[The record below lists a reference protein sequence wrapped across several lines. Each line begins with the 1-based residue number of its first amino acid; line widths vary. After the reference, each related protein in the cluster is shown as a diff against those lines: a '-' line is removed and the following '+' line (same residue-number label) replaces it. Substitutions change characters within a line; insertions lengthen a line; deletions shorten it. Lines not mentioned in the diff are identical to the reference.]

1 MYFKADIETLI
12 ENLQGVSEKRQEF
25 AQQLNTVAQIIQDAE
40 MQAEEASGKFNLG
53 QEIADLKV
61 AGDNLAQG
69 RFRLM
74 VLGDV
79 KHGKSTLLNVLL
91 GKDLLP
97 RAVNP
102 CTAILTQIQYGSE
115 EQVTVHFKD
124 GATEALSFE
133 DFKQRYTI
141 NPNEAKRL
149 EENDESAFP
158 DVNYAV
164 VEYPLDLLQNGVEI
178 IDSPGLNDTD
188 ERNRLTLSY
197 VNRCHAILFVLNATK
212 PCTMEERRYLENY
225 LKGRGLT
232 IFFLV
237 NRWDELQRSA
247 LDPDDPIE
255 VLKVETE
262 QRQVFRANLYKYC
275 QIDGRDYYDE
285 RVFETS
291 GLNALRRQLKSPPAP
306 LDGTGLPEFIGA
318 LEYVLTKERA
328 CAELRQSRTLMRQI
342 YQRISEA
349 VRLRIPLL
357 NQDVNELRQ
366 RVQSVEPEFRKLR
379 NIRDSFRQEIL
390 QMKEMRSDMIA
401 ESAFNYLSHLD
412 NTFEVDFKPYIPDL
426 RFFKFLRG
434 GQRKK
439 FEAGMEERFQ
449 KYIND
454 RLAEWGQ
461 QAEQALKEA
470 FTQLTVS
477 AGQYGAAY
485 SDVTDQI
492 NTKLAGGHLSISST
506 TSMEAKYPGWAR
518 FATSAIALLTGDV
531 VGAAGAGLGAFNW
544 KGLLVNLS
552 VHLGVN
558 LALLAAFNVFLTP
571 VAMGL
576 LMGFTGTAQMEGMR
590 REFIKLTQAEMKKC
604 LPDLAREQ
612 ARAVYQEVNKLFDA
626 YDEEVSKRMN
636 EDIEARQAELVHLI
650 EQVGKGEFQHE
661 AEVTRLKELDHTV
674 YSKWQVLESAYE
686 QVAG

>member
-1 MYFKADIETLI
+1 MHTANIETFI
-12 ENLQGVSEKRQEF
+12 ENLHGISEKRQEF
-25 AQQLNTVAQIIQDAE
+25 AEHLNTVAQIIQDAE
-40 MQAEEASGKFNLG
+40 VQAEETSGKFNLA
-53 QEIADLKV
+53 QDIADLKI
-61 AGDNLAQG
+61 AGDTLAQG

-74 VLGDV
+74 VLGDM

-115 EQVTVHFKD
+115 EKVTIHFKD
-124 GATEALSFE
+124 GATEAISFT

-141 NPNEAKRL
+141 DPNEAKRL
-149 EENDESAFP
+149 ELEQEAAFP
-158 DVNYAV
+158 DVNHAV

-188 ERNRLTLSY
+188 ERNQLTLSY
-197 VNRCHAILFVLNATK
+197 INRCHAILFVLNATK

-225 LKGRGLT
+225 IKGRGLT
-232 IFFLV
+232 VFFLV
-237 NRWDELQRSA
+237 NRWDELQKSA
-247 LDPDDPIE
+247 LDPDDPVD

-275 QIDGRDYYDE
+275 QIDERNYYDE

-291 GLNALRRQLKSPPAP
+291 ALNALRCQLRRPPEP
-306 LDGTGLPEFIGA
+306 LNQTGLPEFIGA

-328 CAELRQSRTLMRQI
+328 VAELRQARTLMRQV

-366 RVQSVEPEFRKLR
+366 RVQSVEPEFNKLR
-379 NIRDSFRQEIL
+379 GIRDSFRSDITQIKEIH
-390 QMKEMRSDMIA
+390 SDAIA

-412 NTFEVDFKPYIPDL
+412 DAFQVDFKPYMPDL
-426 RFFKFLRG
+426 SFLKFLQS

-439 FEAGMEERFQ
+439 FEVEMEERFE

-461 QAEQALKEA
+461 QAEQDLKGA
-470 FTQLTVS
+470 FTELTTS

-492 NTKLAGGHLSISST
+492 NTKLAGGQLSISST
-506 TSMEAKYPGWAR
+506 ASMEAKYPGWAR
-518 FATSAIALLTGDV
+518 FATSALALLSGDI

-544 KGLLVNLS
+544 RGLLVNIS
-552 VHLGVN
+552 VHIGVN
-558 LALLAAFNVFLTP
+558 LALLTVFNCTMGPIFAAV
-571 VAMGL
+571 L
-576 LMGFTGTAQMEGMR
+576 LGCSGAAQMEGTR
-590 REFIKLTQAEMKKC
+590 RKFIQLAQVEMKKF

-612 ARAVYQEVNKLFDA
+612 SKAVYREVSKLFDT
-626 YDEEVSKRMN
+626 YDEEVSKRLN
-636 EDIEARQAELVHLI
+636 EDIEARQVELVQLI
-650 EQVGKGEFQHE
+650 EQTGKGEFQRE
-661 AEVTRLKELDHTV
+661 AEVARLKELEHAV
-674 YSKWQVLESAYE
+674 YSRWQLLESAYDKM
-686 QVAG
+686 AG